1 MTDTKISAVLE
12 IVLRVG
18 GLAHLDP
25 DADYY
30 EAGMTSVQSLPVLLE
45 LEDQFQVSIPDDQ
58 FIHTRTV
65 RGLAKLVESLTNQ

>member
-1 MTDTKISAVLE
+1 MTATRIATILE

-18 GLAHLDP
+18 GLAHIDP
-25 DADYY
+25 DADYFD
-30 EAGMTSVQSLPVLLE
+30 AGITSVQSLPLLLE
-45 LEDQFQVSIPDDQ
+45 LEDRFQVSIPDDQ